1 MCVKDEGA
9 EAIVLCDLG
18 GDVDGALVAKLAAE
32 FEVVEGEGVVRGF
45 GPGCVSVAILERN

>member
-9 EAIVLCDLG
+9 EAIVLCDFG
-18 GDVDGALVAKLAAE
+18 GDVDGTLVAKLAAE

-45 GPGCVSVAILERN
+45 GPDMLAWSRY